1 MGQERKD
8 YQRDKECGYE
18 IRRETKQNC
27 EKEGEKRDIF
37 ENARKYFGKRDERVE
52 KKVFEVVLCFM
63 FGMLD
68 VLDVLDV
75 WDVEYWMLRMNLD
88 KFR

>member
-1 MGQERKD
+1 MGQERKV

-52 KKVFEVVLCFM
+52 KKVFEGVLCYMLYVGCFM
-63 FGMLD
+63 FY
-68 VLDVLDV
+68 V
-75 WDVEYWMLRMNLD
+75 WDVGC
-88 KFR
+88 FRCLGC